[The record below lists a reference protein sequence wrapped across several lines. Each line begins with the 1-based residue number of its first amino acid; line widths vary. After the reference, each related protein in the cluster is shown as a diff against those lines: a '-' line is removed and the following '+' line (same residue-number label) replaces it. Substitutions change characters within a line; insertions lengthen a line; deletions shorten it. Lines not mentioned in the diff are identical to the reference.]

1 MGCASLFRSRPT
13 HAASSSPQ
21 SRHRHRPTSIA
32 GVGRDRSRVAHETDE
47 DSRARRGV
55 SWPAMPTPTAR
66 VMFLVLLAALS
77 GALVDCGDGG
87 SEAQRRGVGS
97 ACAVNADCT
106 ETGQVCLTFKG
117 GYCGLAD
124 CQNNAGC
131 PSGSACVAHTDGRNY
146 CFLICTDKSQ
156 CNLHRSADVEANCS
170 SNVTFVDGASNLK
183 ACVPPSA

>member
-1 MGCASLFRSRPT
+1 M
-13 HAASSSPQ
+13 
-21 SRHRHRPTSIA
+21 
-32 GVGRDRSRVAHETDE
+32 
-47 DSRARRGV
+47 
-55 SWPAMPTPTAR
+55 PTAR
-66 VMFLVLLAALS
+66 VMFLVLLAGLS
-77 GALVDCGDGG
+77 GALLDCGDSG

-97 ACAVNADCT
+97 ACAVNTDCT

-170 SNVTFVDGASNLK
+170 SNVTFVDGASTLK